1 MNDVVLIIT
10 ILVIILGIA
19 GTILPMIPGI
29 PLVFLAILVYGWM
42 EGFKL
47 ITGNYL
53 LIIGILT
60 LLSIAFSYLS
70 AVLGARHFGS
80 GRLGLW
86 GALIGTFAGLLLF
99 PPIGLL
105 IGPFAGAFIG
115 EYISVQ
121 DTEKAIKA
129 AFGSLLGLF
138 TGVVFNL
145 AIGIYMLVTF
155 LMNVY

>member
-1 MNDVVLIIT
+1 MNDVALIIT
-10 ILVIILGIA
+10 VLVIILGIA

-29 PLVFLAILVYGWM
+29 PLVFMAILVYGWL
-42 EGFKL
+42 GHFTV
-47 ITGNYL
+47 ITGKYL
-53 LIIGILT
+53 IIIGILT
-60 LLSIAFSYLS
+60 LLSIIFSYLS
-70 AVLGARHFGS
+70 TVMGAKYFGS

-115 EYISVQ
+115 EYMSVQ
-121 DTEKAIKA
+121 DTQKAVKA

>member
-10 ILVIILGIA
+10 VLVIILGIA

-42 EGFKL
+42 EGFNV
-47 ITGNYL
+47 ISGNYL

-60 LLSIAFSYLS
+60 LLSIVFSYLS
-70 AVLGARHFGS
+70 TVMGAKYFGS

-86 GALIGTFAGLLLF
+86 GALIGTFAGLLLL

-115 EYISVQ
+115 EYISVK